1 MVLDKSR
8 FDKIVE
14 KYNDFKGL
22 VNSPFIIDCDVNIQ
36 GNTVIM
42 QFNDIVSF
50 DDDDI
55 QTIEYCMSNRIIKDI
70 VNNIYT
76 RVTDV
81 YEAAKYPFINGVM
94 QEIEDSGYD
103 KEEMLEYLID
113 ELHKLK

>member
-14 KYNDFKGL
+14 KYDIFKTL
-22 VNSPFIIDCDVNIQ
+22 VSGHYGIDYNLNIKD
-36 GNTVIM
+36 NVVTIH
-42 QFNDIVSF
+42 FNDILVF

-55 QTIEYCMSNRIIKDI
+55 QVIECMGNRIVEGI
-70 VNNIYT
+70 VNSIYMQ
-76 RVTDV
+76 VTDV
-81 YEAAKYPFINGVM
+81 YEEAKYPFINGVM

-103 KEEMLEYLID
+103 KEEMLEYLIG